1 MNGQIIQNIC
11 ETIMHSSQQLNGV
24 FLNEGKDLT
33 WTLFGIT
40 IGYQLWAMVIG
51 DNQQFLVEM
60 LKNILIASIIF
71 FILTNWDSFIA
82 HFFFNN
88 INLLAKK
95 ISPTEQDSTL
105 NIFFDL
111 LNSINERSFLSD
123 IALTPEKIVAATLGN
138 FAAVILKTAT
148 ELAIILTMAAY
159 VIVLYMGGV
168 LLSVSLMLGPI
179 LFPWLLIK
187 PCQFIFQGWLKFT
200 ISASL
205 YQIVGSSMS
214 YICRASIKHLD
225 QLHKTLIPGYISPDQ
240 TILILIMIICFI
252 FLTLFWQIP
261 DICRGIISGG
271 MNISSHHLRQ
281 HLDIRNM
288 SKYPDSPPEERT
300 MSLKESL
307 RYKKR

>member
-1 MNGQIIQNIC
+1 MNGKIIQDIC
-11 ETIMHSSQQLNGV
+11 ETVMHSSQLLNNV
-24 FLNEGKDLT
+24 FLSEGKDLT

-40 IGYQLWAMVIG
+40 IGYQLWGMVIG
-51 DNQQFLVEM
+51 DNQQFLVEI
-60 LKNILIASIIF
+60 LKNILIASILS

-82 HFFFNN
+82 RFFFNN

-105 NIFFDL
+105 TIFFDL
-111 LNSINERSFLSD
+111 LNSINDRSFLSG
-123 IALTPEKIVAATLGN
+123 ISLAPEKIVAATLGN

-148 ELAIILTMAAY
+148 ELVIILTMAAY

-168 LLSVSLMLGPI
+168 LLSVSLMLGPL
-179 LFPWLLIK
+179 LFPWLLLK
-187 PCQFIFQGWLKFT
+187 PCQFIFQGWLRFT

-205 YQIVGSSMS
+205 YQIVGSAMS
-214 YICRASIKHLD
+214 YICRASIKNLD

-240 TILILIMIICFI
+240 TVLILIMIICFI

-281 HLDIRNM
+281 HMDIRNT
-288 SKYPDSPPEERT
+288 SKYHESPTEEKVI
-300 MSLKESL
+300 SAEEALG
-307 RYKKR
+307 YKKR